1 MEWKLSFFFCVS
13 LCVFVHTGCL
23 SISGM
28 LHAGIGASHVNMF
41 LTTMNIPCPTRTTSK
56 KREREVGMILETA
69 AKRSCTIALRNECA
83 RARTS
88 PIIVDGACGETMV
101 DAQLENRNEASQE
114 FERGNQEASS
124 KNVDIGI
131 SYDCAWQ
138 RRGGGKAYNSM
149 TGVGHAF
156 GVTTKKIVGFGV

>member
-1 MEWKLSFFFCVS
+1 M
-13 LCVFVHTGCL
+13 
-23 SISGM
+23 
-28 LHAGIGASHVNMF
+28 VN
-41 LTTMNIPCPTRTTSK
+41 
-56 KREREVGMILETA
+56 
-69 AKRSCTIALRNECA
+69 
-83 RARTS
+83 
-88 PIIVDGACGETMV
+88 
-101 DAQLENRNEASQE
+101 AQLENRNEASQE

-156 GVTTKKIVGFGV
+156 GVTTKKIVGFGVRSKTCRICAYAARKKVAPRKQSCAVDSRRSW